1 MLKLIAFGTLGYAA
15 LRFLKAGK
23 RPTIHNDAPRL
34 AGGPLS
40 SRATVQSTPDAP
52 PPNA

>member
-15 LRFLKAGK
+15 FRFIKSGK
-23 RPTIHNDAPRL
+23 PTTINNEAPRL

>member
-15 LRFLKAGK
+15 FRFLKAGK
-23 RPTIHNDAPRL
+23 RPAINDDAPRL

-40 SRATVQSTPDAP
+40 SRAMVQSTPDAP